1 MAEKFHFQPRPL
13 NDELSSKIFTQIL
26 KQLDDDKIF
35 FTAEDI
41 KALSKFQ
48 FELDDEIKNKK
59 AVFLT
64 LLTKMYSDRIAEAD
78 TMITGICKVPFN
90 FSLAEKISVT
100 EDESYPAHEK
110 AMRIKLYKFIKAS
123 VLDEILD
130 EEKIFTLT
138 SSQQKKYIDSI
149 EPVARRRIQKMYQHP
164 INTMLQTVGGIQQ
177 AIGDEYCKAIAV
189 CYDPHTEYFP
199 LD

>member
-1 MAEKFHFQPRPL
+1 MRNRLILLCIFVFSCLFSKAQFTRSVNDAFLITRMAEKFHYQPRPL

-78 TMITGICKVPFN
+78 TMITDI
-90 FSLAEKISVT
+90 
-100 EDESYPAHEK
+100 
-110 AMRIKLYKFIKAS
+110 
-123 VLDEILD
+123 
-130 EEKIFTLT
+130 
-138 SSQQKKYIDSI
+138 
-149 EPVARRRIQKMYQHP
+149 
-164 INTMLQTVGGIQQ
+164 
-177 AIGDEYCKAIAV
+177 
-189 CYDPHTEYFP
+189 
-199 LD
+199 